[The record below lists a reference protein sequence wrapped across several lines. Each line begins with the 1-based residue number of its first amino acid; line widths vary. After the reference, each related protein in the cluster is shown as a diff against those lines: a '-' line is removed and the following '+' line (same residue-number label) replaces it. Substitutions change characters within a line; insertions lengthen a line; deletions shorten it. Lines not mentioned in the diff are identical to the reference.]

1 MALEK
6 CIKLKIKNVV
16 ALIDAFEDENNFY
29 LVTEHPGGGSLND
42 LQVRLTKLITERET
56 KKLMY
61 MIVRALSDLHL
72 C

>member
-6 CIKLKIKNVV
+6 CTKLKIKNVV

-29 LVTEHPGGGSLND
+29 LVTEHPGSGSLND
-42 LQVRLTKLITERET
+42 LQVWSTKLITERET